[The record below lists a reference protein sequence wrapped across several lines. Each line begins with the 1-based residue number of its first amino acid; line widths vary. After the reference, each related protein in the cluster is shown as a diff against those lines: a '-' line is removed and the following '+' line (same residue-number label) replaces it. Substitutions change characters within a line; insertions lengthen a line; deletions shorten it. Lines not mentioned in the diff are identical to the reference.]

1 MKLEHM
7 HIRPFYSYEEGFKE
21 GFYRGEIKFTGT
33 NGTVMINLTPAV
45 AGRILAVVAD
55 DLVVASRE
63 IATQLTAEVFDHA
76 RLASPA
82 LEAQTQGSEDTK
94 TPGVPIDERTS

>member
-21 GFYRGEIKFTGT
+21 GYYRGEVKFSGT
-33 NGTVMINLTPAV
+33 HGTVLINLTPAV

-55 DLVVASRE
+55 DLVAASQE

-82 LEAQTQGSEDTK
+82 LEAQTQASSQPPLQEISE
-94 TPGVPIDERTS
+94 